1 MNLEPLQAIIAFVE
15 IEPVR
20 PTPDRLEQLAPA
32 GGPPHRVADRVLSE
46 IRAALLRNAHTPLAR
61 ALEFARKIPPAQ
73 LRDILH
79 TSRLPVRIKG
89 YLRKEMRPNR

>member
-1 MNLEPLQAIIAFVE
+1 
-15 IEPVR
+15 
-20 PTPDRLEQLAPA
+20 
-32 GGPPHRVADRVLSE
+32 
-46 IRAALLRNAHTPLAR
+46 
-61 ALEFARKIPPAQ
+61 